1 MFCLSSERSKEAEK
15 RKGFFL
21 KERGVQYGN
30 RLRQGKGAHYFT

>member
-1 MFCLSSERSKEAEK
+1 MLCLSSKRSKEAEK

-30 RLRQGKGAHYFT
+30 RLRQGKGTH

>member
-1 MFCLSSERSKEAEK
+1 MFCLSSKRSKKAEK

-30 RLRQGKGAHYFT
+30 RLRQGKGAH

>member
-1 MFCLSSERSKEAEK
+1 MLCLSSKRSKEAEK

-30 RLRQGKGAHYFT
+30 HLQQGKGAH

>member
-1 MFCLSSERSKEAEK
+1 MFCLSSKRSKEAEK

-30 RLRQGKGAHYFT
+30 SLRQGKGAH

>member
-1 MFCLSSERSKEAEK
+1 MFCLSSKRSKEAEK

-30 RLRQGKGAHYFT
+30 RLRQGKGAN

>member
-1 MFCLSSERSKEAEK
+1 MLYLSSKRSKETEK

-30 RLRQGKGAHYFT
+30 RLRQGKGAH

>member
-1 MFCLSSERSKEAEK
+1 MFCLSSKRSKETEK

-30 RLRQGKGAHYFT
+30 SLRQGKGAY

>member
-1 MFCLSSERSKEAEK
+1 MLCLSSKRSKEKEK

-30 RLRQGKGAHYFT
+30 RLRQGKGAY